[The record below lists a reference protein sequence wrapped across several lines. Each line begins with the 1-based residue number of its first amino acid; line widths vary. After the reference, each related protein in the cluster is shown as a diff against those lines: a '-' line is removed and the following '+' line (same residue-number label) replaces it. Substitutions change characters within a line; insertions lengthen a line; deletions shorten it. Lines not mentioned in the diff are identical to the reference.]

1 MATGIKSTLVGLT
14 AGNGKLFSFFFK
26 YWREPFRALPP
37 ALYDDGVMQAQLTEA
52 KPFEL
57 QVDRQYVDG
66 YEGDLADLMKE
77 LTPLKGNPMTP
88 QQKQM
93 VFWIIRLSCIALAFY
108 GNVQLTFLCTLL
120 QFLFLPYSLF
130 VAIGYGLETVYVLYT
145 GHMLVFPALTLLCSA
160 VLPEALNPTLT
171 ISPAFL
177 FGFILI
183 DQLIC
188 VKCLWSTP
196 KGKTAPVSTSTQQ
209 QSEPVLASQSVRASE
224 CVCICE
230 CV

>member
-1 MATGIKSTLVGLT
+1 
-14 AGNGKLFSFFFK
+14 
-26 YWREPFRALPP
+26 
-37 ALYDDGVMQAQLTEA
+37 
-52 KPFEL
+52 
-57 QVDRQYVDG
+57 
-66 YEGDLADLMKE
+66 
-77 LTPLKGNPMTP
+77 
-88 QQKQM
+88 
-93 VFWIIRLSCIALAFY
+93 
-108 GNVQLTFLCTLL
+108 
-120 QFLFLPYSLF
+120 
-130 VAIGYGLETVYVLYT
+130 
-145 GHMLVFPALTLLCSA
+145 MLVFPALTSLCNA
-160 VLPEALNPTLT
+160 VLSKALNPTLP

-183 DQLIC
+183 DQSIC